1 MTAAKKKSS
10 AKKISATKKGVFAK
24 AKPLTWKFY
33 VVTVGIFL
41 VSIAAV
47 VVISMFTAFIV
58 QRNTAMQRLDK
69 IQSIYSSI
77 QLDGS
82 YQLEDAKVFGVKKP
96 YDWDKNRTYSS
107 TMYYVHGDSVTN
119 TFNELDAKIREAGF
133 VFINE
138 PYPGAV
144 QKQYH
149 YKSADGA
156 YIRLSVESK
165 KYDDAIRNAAIMKQ
179 DITAAVEQASKDTDS
194 GPAKVT
200 IKVNL
205 DDNNE

>member
-10 AKKISATKKGVFAK
+10 VKKVSTVKKGVFAK

-33 VVTVGIFL
+33 VVTIGIF
-41 VSIAAV
+41 VISIATV
-47 VVISMFTAFIV
+47 VVISMFTAFAV
-58 QRNTAMQRLDK
+58 VRNTSMQRLDK
-69 IQSIYSSI
+69 IQTIYSSI
-77 QLDGS
+77 QLDDS
-82 YQLEDAKVFGVKKP
+82 YQLEDAKVFGAKKT
-96 YDWDKNRTYSS
+96 YDWDRGRTYSS
-107 TMYYVHGDSVTN
+107 AMYYLHGDSVTN

-133 VFINE
+133 VFIDE
-138 PYPGAV
+138 PYPGSV

-165 KYDDAIRNAAIMKQ
+165 KYADAIRNAAIMKQ
-179 DITAAVEQASKDTDS
+179 DLTAAVEQAGKDTDS

-200 IKVNL
+200 LKVNL

>member
-10 AKKISATKKGVFAK
+10 VKKVATKKGVFAK

-33 VVTVGIFL
+33 VVTIGIFL

-47 VVISMFTAFIV
+47 VVISLFTAFVV

-69 IQSIYSSI
+69 IQTIYSSI
-77 QLDGS
+77 QLDDS
-82 YQLEDAKVFGVKKP
+82 YQLEDAKVFGGKKT
-96 YDWDKNRTYSS
+96 YDWDKGRTYSS
-107 TMYYVHGDSVTN
+107 AMYYLHGDSVTN

-144 QKQYH
+144 QRQYH

-165 KYDDAIRNAAIMKQ
+165 KYADAVRNAAIMKQ
-179 DITAAVEQASKDTDS
+179 DLTEAVEQAGKDTDS

>member
-1 MTAAKKKSS
+1 
-10 AKKISATKKGVFAK
+10 
-24 AKPLTWKFY
+24 
-33 VVTVGIFL
+33 
-41 VSIAAV
+41 
-47 VVISMFTAFIV
+47 
-58 QRNTAMQRLDK
+58 
-69 IQSIYSSI
+69 
-77 QLDGS
+77 
-82 YQLEDAKVFGVKKP
+82 
-96 YDWDKNRTYSS
+96 
-107 TMYYVHGDSVTN
+107 MYYVHGDTVTN

-144 QKQYH
+144 QRQYH

-165 KYDDAIRNAAIMKQ
+165 KYADAIRNAAIMKQ
-179 DITAAVEQASKDTDS
+179 DITAAVEQAGKDIES
-194 GPAKVT
+194 GPANVT